1 MAIRHV
7 VIIGNGV
14 AGFAAARQL
23 RRHDHDLTISI
34 LSDEAH
40 PFYLRSRLRDFI
52 CNALDEHEMILES
65 RNLYRRE
72 KLNLL
77 LQTPVA
83 ALDTVNREVVLGSG
97 ERIRWDRLLLAMGCR
112 PRPLEIPGGRLQG
125 VFSLR
130 TLADA
135 QAIRT
140 WAQGRRR
147 AVVLGEGVVSL
158 QLAEALACA
167 GLEVDYLVLGDRL
180 WPEVLDETA
189 GGILEYLLRD
199 VGVRIHKHA
208 RVVAIH
214 AAAADVKAVEL
225 EDGSQWPCDLVGHG
239 CSFRPATDILE
250 NTAVACR
257 DGVVVDARL
266 ETTVPGIFA
275 AGDVV
280 GREEARED
288 GALGPFRW
296 QNSFHQGEVA
306 ARNILGAE
314 EALEAFSFGIR
325 TQLCDLG
332 VAVLGHGNLSTKA
345 AGVTV
350 EQSRHENH
358 YRRLVFQDEIFVGA
372 ILLGDVEHAPMLEE
386 HIRQGATR
394 SELQATL
401 LPALL
406 EEEPRLEEPLQTHCP
421 ICTDAVTLPAGTLI
435 GHGFACRSC
444 GNRLRL
450 TYSEGRLAV
459 VPEEE

>member
-1 MAIRHV
+1 
-7 VIIGNGV
+7 
-14 AGFAAARQL
+14 
-23 RRHDHDLTISI
+23 
-34 LSDEAH
+34 
-40 PFYLRSRLRDFI
+40 
-52 CNALDEHEMILES
+52 
-65 RNLYRRE
+65 
-72 KLNLL
+72 
-77 LQTPVA
+77 VA
-83 ALDTVNREVVLGSG
+83 AIDTANREVILERG

-112 PRPLEIPGGRLQG
+112 PQALEIPGGHLQG

-135 QAIRT
+135 QAIRN
-140 WAQGRRR
+140 WATDRRR

-167 GLEVDYLVLGDRL
+167 GLEVDYLLLGDRL

-199 VGVRIHKHA
+199 AGVRIHKRA

-225 EDGSQWPCDLVGHG
+225 DDGRQLACDLVGHG
-239 CSFRPATDILE
+239 CSFRPATEILK
-250 NTAVACR
+250 NSTIACR
-257 DGVVVDARL
+257 DGVVVGPHL
-266 ETTVPGIFA
+266 ETSVHGIFA

-296 QNSFHQGEVA
+296 QNSFHMGEVA

-314 EALEAFSFGIR
+314 EVLETFSFGIR
-325 TQLCDLG
+325 TQLCDLS

-350 EQSRHENH
+350 EQVRHESH
-358 YRRLVFQDEIFVGA
+358 YRRLVFQDDILVGA
-372 ILLGDVEHAPMLEE
+372 ILLGDVEPAPKLEE
-386 HIRQGATR
+386 QIRRGATR
-394 SELQATL
+394 SEVHETL

-406 EEEPRLEEPLQTHCP
+406 DEEPRLEQPLETNCP
-421 ICTDAVTLPAGTLI
+421 ICTDGVKLAAGTLI
-435 GHGFACRSC
+435 GHRFACHSC
-444 GNRLRL
+444 GNKLRL
-450 TYSEGRLAV
+450 TYSEGRLGV
-459 VPEEE
+459 VPDEE

>member
-1 MAIRHV
+1 MSIRHV

-23 RRHDHDLTISI
+23 RRQDGDLTISI

-40 PFYLRSRLRDFI
+40 PFYLRSRLKEFI
-52 CNALDEHEMILES
+52 CSALDEHEMILES

-77 LQTPVA
+77 LQTRVA
-83 ALDTVNREVVLGSG
+83 ALDTVNREVILERG

-112 PRPLEIPGGRLQG
+112 PQPLEMPGGDLRG

-130 TLADA
+130 TLGDA
-135 QAIRT
+135 QAIRN

-158 QLAEALACA
+158 QLAESLACA
-167 GLEVDYLVLGDRL
+167 GLEVDYLLLGDRL

-199 VGVRIHKHA
+199 AGVRIHKRS

-214 AAAADVKAVEL
+214 AAAGDVRAVEL
-225 EDGSQWPCDLVGHG
+225 EDGREWPCDLVGHG
-239 CSFRPATDILE
+239 CSFRPATEILV
-250 NTAVACR
+250 NTAIACR
-257 DGVVVDARL
+257 DGVVVDPHL
-266 ETTVPGIFA
+266 ETSVHGIFA

-314 EALEAFSFGIR
+314 EVLETFSFGIR
-325 TQLCDLG
+325 TELCDLG

-350 EQSRHENH
+350 DQVRHENH
-358 YRRLVFQDEIFVGA
+358 YRRLVFQDEILVGA

-386 HIRQGATR
+386 HIRRGATR
-394 SELQATL
+394 GELHETL

-406 EEEPRLEEPLQTHCP
+406 DEEPRLEQPLETHCP
-421 ICTDAVTLPAGTLI
+421 ICTDAVKLAAGTLI
-435 GHGFACRSC
+435 GHRFSCRSC
-444 GNRLRL
+444 GNKLRL

-459 VPEEE
+459 LPEEE